1 MSSNSSNETST
12 GHAKAYAV
20 AWVLAAVFYFFE
32 YASRSAPAVMMPEMA
47 RNFGVSVL
55 GLSGILGLYYYTYST
70 ASLAAG
76 VLLDRWG
83 AKYVVP
89 MGMLLL
95 AVGCML
101 FAASQVSIGSAGRL
115 LQGAGSAFAFTG
127 AVYLASHGFSARKLA
142 TAIGFTQCFGMLGG
156 SMGQIAVGPLIHGVI
171 TIATFWVSLGIAVFL
186 VAGVLFV
193 MTPKEQRARSPVE
206 RGSFLAPYKVVFGNP
221 QSYLCGLV
229 SGLLF
234 APTTIGDMVWGVRFF
249 QEDRLFSYHDAVFAI
264 SMVPLGWVLG
274 CPLFGWLADALGRR
288 KRALIIGI
296 CMMIAC
302 ALQLTFAPRILPAWM
317 TLLAFGIASGA
328 AMIPYTIIKEANPD
342 NVKGSATGAINFITF
357 SVTALIGPV
366 FAGKLG
372 SSLGISTIDPQRH
385 FIQSTLFWVLLLV
398 GALLVSLLLK
408 ETGRAAAPSGYRDT
422 PDGTAGH

>member
-1 MSSNSSNETST
+1 MMSADSPSTTSSTY
-12 GHAKAYAV
+12 AKTYAI
-20 AWVLAAVFYFFE
+20 AWGLAAVFYFFE
-32 YASRSAPAVMMPEMA
+32 YASRSAPAVMMPELA
-47 RNFGVSVL
+47 QAFGVSVL

-70 ASLAAG
+70 TSLVAG

-95 AVGCML
+95 ALGCML
-101 FAASQVSIGSAGRL
+101 FAIPTVSVGSAGRL

-127 AVYLASHGFSARKLA
+127 AVYLASHGFSAKKLA

-156 SMGQIAVGPLIHGVI
+156 TMGQIAVGPLIHGVV
-171 TIATFWVSLGIAVFL
+171 TVKTFWVALGILVLL

-193 MTPKEQRARSPVE
+193 MTPREQVARSPAAH
-206 RGSFLAPYKVVFGNP
+206 GNILAPYKVVFSNP

-249 QEDRLFSYHDAVFAI
+249 QVDRLFSYHDAVFAI

-288 KRALIIGI
+288 KRALVIGI
-296 CMMIAC
+296 CMMLAC
-302 ALQLTFAPRILPAWM
+302 ALQLTFAPGILPPWL
-317 TLLAFGIASGA
+317 TLLLFGVASGA

-366 FAGKLG
+366 FASKLG
-372 SSLGISTIDPQRH
+372 KSVGTSTIDPQSH
-385 FIQSTLFWVLLLV
+385 FFQSTLFWVLVIV
-398 GALLVSLLLK
+398 GALVVSLFLK
-408 ETGRAAAPSGYRDT
+408 ETGRARAQPSR
-422 PDGTAGH
+422 

>member
-1 MSSNSSNETST
+1 MSANGPGTTSSV
-12 GHAKAYAV
+12 HAKAYAI
-20 AWVLAAVFYFFE
+20 AWLLAAVFYFLE
-32 YASRSAPAVMMPEMA
+32 YASRSAPAVMMPELA
-47 RNFGVSVL
+47 QAFEVSVL

-70 ASLAAG
+70 TSLVAG

-89 MGMLLL
+89 MGMVLL
-95 AVGCML
+95 ALGCLL
-101 FAASQVSIGSAGRL
+101 FAVPKGSIGSAGRL

-127 AVYLASHGFSARKLA
+127 AVYLASHGFSAKKLA
-142 TAIGFTQCFGMLGG
+142 TAIGFTQCLGMLGG
-156 SMGQIAVGPLIHGVI
+156 TMGQIAVGPLIHGFI
-171 TIATFWVSLGIAVFL
+171 TVTTFWVALGVAVLL

-193 MTPKEQRARSPVE
+193 MTPKEQITVSPTAHAN
-206 RGSFLAPYKVVFGNP
+206 FLAPYKVVFSNP

-234 APTTIGDMVWGVRFF
+234 TPTTIGDMVWGVRFF
-249 QEDRLFSYHDAVFAI
+249 QQDRLFSYHDAVFAI

-296 CMMIAC
+296 CLMLVC
-302 ALQLTFAPRILPAWM
+302 AAQLTFAPGLLPASL

-357 SVTALIGPV
+357 SVTALVGPV
-366 FAGKLG
+366 FASKLG
-372 SSLGISTIDPQRH
+372 KSVGTATIDPRTH
-385 FIQSTLFWVLLLV
+385 FFQSTLFWVVILV
-398 GALLVSLLLK
+398 GALVVSLFLR
-408 ETGRAAAPSGYRDT
+408 ETGRAGAHSEQ
-422 PDGTAGH
+422 

>member
-1 MSSNSSNETST
+1 MSANNSNAASSAY
-12 GHAKAYAV
+12 AKAYAI
-20 AWVLAAVFYFFE
+20 AWGLAALFYFLE
-32 YASRSAPAVMMPEMA
+32 YASRSSPAVMMPELA
-47 RNFGVSVL
+47 QAFGVSVL

-70 ASLAAG
+70 TSLVAG

-95 AVGCML
+95 ALGCML
-101 FAASQVSIGSAGRL
+101 FAVPKVGIGSAGRL

-127 AVYLASHGFSARKLA
+127 AVYLASHGFSAKKLA

-156 SMGQIAVGPLIHGVI
+156 SMGQIAVGPLIHGVV
-171 TIATFWVSLGIAVFL
+171 TVTTFWSALGIIVLL
-186 VAGVLFV
+186 VAVVLFV
-193 MTPKEQRARSPVE
+193 MTPKEASAKEGSAKSPAAS
-206 RGSFLAPYKVVFGNP
+206 RNILAPYKVVFSNP

-249 QEDRLFSYHDAVFAI
+249 QADRLFSYHDAVFAI
-264 SMVPLGWVLG
+264 SMVPLGWVVG

-296 CMMIAC
+296 CMMLAC
-302 ALQLTFAPRILPAWM
+302 ALQLTFAPDMLPAWL
-317 TLLAFGIASGA
+317 TLFTFGVASGA

-357 SVTALIGPV
+357 SVTALVGPV
-366 FAGKLG
+366 FASKLG
-372 SSLGISTIDPQRH
+372 KSVGTSMIDPKLH
-385 FIQSTLFWVLLLV
+385 FFQSTLFWVSIVVAALV
-398 GALLVSLLLK
+398 VSLFLK
-408 ETGRAAAPSGYRDT
+408 ETGRAQARNG
-422 PDGTAGH
+422 

>member
-1 MSSNSSNETST
+1 MSANSPATNSSVY
-12 GHAKAYAV
+12 AKAYAI
-20 AWVLAAVFYFFE
+20 AWGLAAVFYFLE
-32 YASRSAPAVMMPEMA
+32 YASRAAPAVMMPELA
-47 RNFGVSVL
+47 QAFGVSVL

-70 ASLAAG
+70 TSLVAG

-89 MGMLLL
+89 TGMLLL
-95 AVGCML
+95 ALGCML
-101 FAASQVSIGSAGRL
+101 FAIPTVSVGSAGRL

-127 AVYLASHGFSARKLA
+127 AVYLASHGFSAKKLA

-156 SMGQIAVGPLIHGVI
+156 SMGQIAVGPLIHGVV
-171 TIATFWVSLGIAVFL
+171 TVTAFWVALGVAVLL
-186 VAGVLFV
+186 VAVVLFV
-193 MTPKEQRARSPVE
+193 LTPKEQIARSPATH
-206 RGSFLAPYKVVFGNP
+206 GNFLAPYKVVFSNP

-249 QEDRLFSYHDAVFAI
+249 QVDRLFSYHDAVFAI

-296 CMMIAC
+296 CMMLVS
-302 ALQLTFAPRILPAWM
+302 ALQLTFAPDILPPWL

-366 FAGKLG
+366 FASKLG
-372 SSLGISTIDPQRH
+372 KSVGASTLDPQSH
-385 FIQSTLFWVLLLV
+385 FFQSTLFWVLVIV
-398 GALLVSLLLK
+398 GAFLVSLFLK
-408 ETGRAAAPSGYRDT
+408 ETGRAGAHPAQ
-422 PDGTAGH
+422 

>member
-1 MSSNSSNETST
+1 MNANTPNTTSSV
-12 GHAKAYAV
+12 HAKAYAI
-20 AWVLAAVFYFFE
+20 AWGLAAAFYFLE
-32 YASRSAPAVMMPEMA
+32 YASRSSPAVMMPELA
-47 RNFGVSVL
+47 QAFGVSIL

-70 ASLAAG
+70 TSLVAG
-76 VLLDRWG
+76 ILLDRWG
-83 AKYVVP
+83 ARYVVP

-95 AVGCML
+95 ALGCIL
-101 FAASQVSIGSAGRL
+101 FAVPQVGVGSAGRL

-127 AVYLASHGFSARKLA
+127 AVYLASHGFSASKLA

-156 SMGQIAVGPLIHGVI
+156 SMGQIAVGPLIHGVL
-171 TIATFWVSLGIAVFL
+171 TVSMFWIALGIAVL
-186 VAGVLFV
+186 IVAVVLFA
-193 MTPKEQRARSPVE
+193 MTPKEQIVRSPVAH
-206 RGSFLAPYKVVFGNP
+206 GNFLAPYKVVFSNP

-249 QEDRLFSYHDAVFAI
+249 QQDRLFNYHDAVFAI

-296 CMMIAC
+296 CMMLAC
-302 ALQLTFAPRILPAWM
+302 AMQLTFAPALLPAWM
-317 TLLAFGIASGA
+317 TLFAFGIASGA

-357 SVTALIGPV
+357 GVTALVGPV
-366 FAGKLG
+366 FASKLG
-372 SSLGISTIDPQRH
+372 KSVGGVPTIDPNLH
-385 FIQSTLFWVLLLV
+385 FFQSTLFWVLIIV
-398 GALLVSLLLK
+398 GALLVSLFLK
-408 ETGRAAAPSGYRDT
+408 ETGRADAHP
-422 PDGTAGH
+422 GHSNALEDAS

>member
-1 MSSNSSNETST
+1 MVMSADSPATTSSA
-12 GHAKAYAV
+12 HAKVYAI
-20 AWVLAAVFYFFE
+20 AWGLAAVFYFLE
-32 YASRSAPAVMMPEMA
+32 YASRSSPAVMMPELA
-47 RNFGVSVL
+47 QAFGVSVL

-70 ASLAAG
+70 TSLVAG

-95 AVGCML
+95 ALGCML
-101 FAASQVSIGSAGRL
+101 FAVPTTSVGGAGRL

-127 AVYLASHGFSARKLA
+127 AVYLASHGFSAKKLA

-156 SMGQIAVGPLIHGVI
+156 SMGQIAVGPLIHGVV
-171 TIATFWVSLGIAVFL
+171 TVGTFWIGLGVVVLL
-186 VAGVLFV
+186 VAGVLFA
-193 MTPKEQRARSPVE
+193 MTPREPVAGSPAAH
-206 RGSFLAPYKVVFGNP
+206 GNFLAPYKVVFSNP

-249 QEDRLFSYHDAVFAI
+249 QADRLFSYHDAVLAI

-288 KRALIIGI
+288 KLALIIGI
-296 CMMIAC
+296 CLMLVC
-302 ALQLTFAPRILPAWM
+302 ALQLTFASSMLPAWL

-342 NVKGSATGAINFITF
+342 NVKGSATGAINFVTF

-366 FAGKLG
+366 FASKLG
-372 SSLGISTIDPQRH
+372 KSVGDSTIDPQLH
-385 FIQSTLFWVLLLV
+385 FFHSTLFWVLILV

-408 ETGRAAAPSGYRDT
+408 ETGRAGGRSAHD
-422 PDGTAGH
+422 

>member
-1 MSSNSSNETST
+1 MSANNPNATASAY
-12 GHAKAYAV
+12 AKAYAI
-20 AWVLAAVFYFFE
+20 AWGLAAVFYFLE
-32 YASRSAPAVMMPEMA
+32 YASRSSPAVMMPELA
-47 RNFGVSVL
+47 QAFGVSVL

-70 ASLAAG
+70 TSLVAG

-89 MGMLLL
+89 TGMLLL
-95 AVGCML
+95 ALGCLL
-101 FAASQVSIGSAGRL
+101 FAVPKVGVGSAGRL

-127 AVYLASHGFSARKLA
+127 AVYLASHGFSAKKLA

-156 SMGQIAVGPLIHGVI
+156 SMGQIAVGPLIHGVV
-171 TIATFWVSLGIAVFL
+171 TVTTFWSALGIIVL
-186 VAGVLFV
+186 VVAGVLFV
-193 MTPKEQRARSPVE
+193 MTPKEQIVRSPAVQ
-206 RGSFLAPYKVVFGNP
+206 GNILAPYKVVFSNP

-234 APTTIGDMVWGVRFF
+234 TPTTIGDMVWGVRFF

-296 CMMIAC
+296 CLMLVC
-302 ALQLTFAPRILPAWM
+302 ALQLTFAPGMLPAWL
-317 TLLAFGIASGA
+317 TLFAFGIASGA

-357 SVTALIGPV
+357 SVTALVGPV
-366 FAGKLG
+366 FASRLGKSVG
-372 SSLGISTIDPQRH
+372 TPTIDPQAH
-385 FIQSTLFWVLLLV
+385 FFQSTLFWVVILV
-398 GALLVSLLLK
+398 AALLVSLFLR
-408 ETGRAAAPSGYRDT
+408 ETGRARAVMS
-422 PDGTAGH
+422 

>member
-1 MSSNSSNETST
+1 MSASSSGTGTSAF
-12 GHAKAYAV
+12 AKAYAV
-20 AWVLAAVFYFFE
+20 AWGLASVFYFLE
-32 YASRSAPAVMMPEMA
+32 YASRSAPAVMMPELSQA
-47 RNFGVSVL
+47 FGVSVL
-55 GLSGILGLYYYTYST
+55 GVSGILGLYYYTYST
-70 ASLAAG
+70 TSLVAG

-83 AKYVVP
+83 SKYVVP

-95 AVGCML
+95 ALGCIL
-101 FAASQVSIGSAGRL
+101 FAIPTVSIGSAGRL

-127 AVYLASHGFSARKLA
+127 AVYLASHGFSAKKLA

-156 SMGQIAVGPLIHGVI
+156 SMGQIAVGPLIHGVV
-171 TIATFWVSLGIAVFL
+171 TVTTFWIGLGIIVLL
-186 VAGVLFV
+186 VAVVLFL
-193 MTPKEQRARSPVE
+193 MTPRDQAA
-206 RGSFLAPYKVVFGNP
+206 GSAAPHGNFLAPYKIVFSNP

-296 CMMIAC
+296 CLMLAC
-302 ALQLTFAPRILPAWM
+302 ALQLTFAPGVLPAWL

-357 SVTALIGPV
+357 SVTALVGPV
-366 FAGKLG
+366 FAARLGKTVG
-372 SSLGISTIDPQRH
+372 APDIDPQSH
-385 FIQSTLFWVLLLV
+385 FFQSTLFWVLILV
-398 GALLVSLLLK
+398 GALLVSLFLK
-408 ETGRAAAPSGYRDT
+408 ETGKTEASVMAARTRKGVDA
-422 PDGTAGH
+422 

>member
-1 MSSNSSNETST
+1 MSANSPGTSLSSF
-12 GHAKAYAV
+12 AKAYAI
-20 AWVLAAVFYFFE
+20 AWGLASVFYFLE
-32 YASRSAPAVMMPEMA
+32 YASRSAPAVMMPELTQA
-47 RNFGVSVL
+47 FGVSVL

-70 ASLAAG
+70 TSLVAG

-89 MGMLLL
+89 MGMVLL
-95 AVGCML
+95 ALGCIL
-101 FAASQVSIGSAGRL
+101 FAIPKESVGGAGRL

-127 AVYLASHGFSARKLA
+127 AVYLASHGFSAKKLA

-156 SMGQIAVGPLIHGVI
+156 SMGQIAVGPLIHGVV
-171 TIATFWVSLGIAVFL
+171 TVTTFWIGLGVIVLL
-186 VAGVLFV
+186 VAAGLFA
-193 MTPKEQRARSPVE
+193 MTPKEQAAGNSAPH
-206 RGSFLAPYKVVFGNP
+206 GNFLAPYKIVFSNP

-234 APTTIGDMVWGVRFF
+234 TPTTIGDMVWGVRFF

-288 KRALIIGI
+288 KLALIIGI
-296 CMMIAC
+296 CLMLAC
-302 ALQLTFAPRILPAWM
+302 ALQLTFAPGMLPAWV
-317 TLLAFGIASGA
+317 TLLAFGVASGA

-357 SVTALIGPV
+357 SVTALVGPV
-366 FAGKLG
+366 FASKLG
-372 SSLGISTIDPQRH
+372 KTVGSTGIDPQHH
-385 FIQSTLFWVLLLV
+385 FFQSTLFWVLILV
-398 GALLVSLLLK
+398 GALLVSLFLK
-408 ETGRAAAPSGYRDT
+408 ETGRTDARAVPTRAKKGAD
-422 PDGTAGH
+422 A